1 MMNHTFDDGDFTLIT
16 EYITD
21 RAAEQAYLMLEEHG
35 DTAFSPDF
43 PLTKLIDGLIA
54 HFLSKEEYERCASL
68 QNMQAELV
76 VDELVETIQNK
87 PLK

>member
-1 MMNHTFDDGDFTLIT
+1 MNHTFDDADFTLIT
-16 EYITD
+16 EYIMD

-43 PLTKLIDGLIA
+43 PLTKLIEGLIA
-54 HFLSKEEYERCASL
+54 HFLKREEYERCALL
-68 QNMQAELV
+68 QNLQADFA
-76 VDELVETIQNK
+76 VDELVEIIHNK